1 MSVSGTA
8 LAASFSFSTPAD
20 ATDTAGE
27 PVSASASFVTGTD
40 SLTITLTN
48 LEANQKSAGQLLSDL
63 FFTLNNVTSGGTLSS
78 SNANTIFVASDGST
92 SPGPQNTSTGWV
104 FSVSGGVF
112 HLDGLNGADNVP
124 AYLIIGPPDGSG
136 NYSNANSSIAGNGPH
151 NPFVDQTAAFVLS
164 ISGINS
170 DTIVTGA
177 TFSFGTTPGDN
188 VPGGGVPDSGST
200 VMLLGT
206 ALGSVE
212 ILRRLALKKHSTK
225 V

>member
-1 MSVSGTA
+1 
-8 LAASFSFSTPAD
+8 
-20 ATDTAGE
+20 
-27 PVSASASFVTGTD
+27 
-40 SLTITLTN
+40 
-48 LEANQKSAGQLLSDL
+48 
-63 FFTLNNVTSGGTLSS
+63 
-78 SNANTIFVASDGST
+78 
-92 SPGPQNTSTGWV
+92 
-104 FSVSGGVF
+104 
-112 HLDGLNGADNVP
+112 
-124 AYLIIGPPDGSG
+124 LIIGPPDGSG
-136 NYSNANSSIAGNGPH
+136 NYSNANASIAGNGPH